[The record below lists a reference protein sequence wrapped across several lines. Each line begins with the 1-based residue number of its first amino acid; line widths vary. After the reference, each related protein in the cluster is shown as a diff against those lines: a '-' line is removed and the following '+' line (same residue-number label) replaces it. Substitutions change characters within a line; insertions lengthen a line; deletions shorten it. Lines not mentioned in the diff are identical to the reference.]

1 MGVGEGG
8 RGRGWGLGAGFVVLL
23 VDLVVASEEVGAV
36 HARPLALAVEAAD
49 GHEVAGVAHARE
61 VVLLDLGEI

>member
-1 MGVGEGG
+1 M
-8 RGRGWGLGAGFVVLL
+8 VLL